1 MRTTTRPPARVGS
14 RSQLHLHR
22 AHRERY
28 NDHAVV
34 DDILAHADA
43 PEAAT
48 ASAFTPTFSSSS
60 YERIWILNYLGPF
73 YDKGEIA
80 DVLRKVKGG
89 KEANVYCCSGG
100 PNATLDLIA
109 AKVYRPRQF
118 RNLRNDALY
127 RQGREIMGPARRA
140 GARSPRAARDP
151 DGHAQ
156 GQGDAT
162 RLVAGA

>member
-1 MRTTTRPPARVGS
+1 MTRLNLSDLLDEDYDPSARLHGK
-14 RSQLHLHR
+14 QIAAAHLHR

-28 NDHAVV
+28 SDHAVV

-48 ASAFTPTFSSSS
+48 ASAFAPTFSSSR

-89 KEANVYCCSGG
+89 
-100 PNATLDLIA
+100 
-109 AKVYRPRQF
+109 
-118 RNLRNDALY
+118 
-127 RQGREIMGPARRA
+127 
-140 GARSPRAARDP
+140 
-151 DGHAQ
+151 
-156 GQGDAT
+156 
-162 RLVAGA
+162 